1 MSVLA
6 RTIGGFATVFVFP
19 LVVVGIVVW
28 GLLKS
33 AGATARKTTTMPRD
47 KRRR

>member
-6 RTIGGFATVFVFP
+6 RTIGGFAAVFP